1 MKDKDREKEKRQEK
15 EEYRDKDKKRDKDRT
30 EEKKKPDDFL
40 TKLINKPLEKL
51 LEDLTPESSSS
62 ESLTVGPAW
71 SGASGG
77 TKGLLETVLWTFFK
91 FKP

>member
-1 MKDKDREKEKRQEK
+1 MLEKEK
-15 EEYRDKDKKRDKDRT
+15 YRDKDKRDKDRT
-30 EEKKKPDDFL
+30 EEKKKTDDFL

-71 SGASGG
+71 SGASSG
-77 TKGLLETVLWTFFK
+77 TKGLLETLDFF
-91 FKP
+91 FLI